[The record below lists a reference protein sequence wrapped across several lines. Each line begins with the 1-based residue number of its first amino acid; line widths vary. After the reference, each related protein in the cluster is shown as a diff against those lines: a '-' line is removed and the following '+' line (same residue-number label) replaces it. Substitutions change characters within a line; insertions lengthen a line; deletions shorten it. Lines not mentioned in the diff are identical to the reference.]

1 MCPRGRDIKR
11 AESAES
17 AEAWRSLI
25 GVEGNAESS
34 SPEHIVGYVAVLHLE
49 LDLEALSRAIAR
61 HATGLVDHVANRG
74 DLASLGELI
83 PWGGDSGVT
92 VTVIMGL
99 EIP

>member
-1 MCPRGRDIKR
+1 MHD
-11 AESAES
+11 A
-17 AEAWRSLI
+17 SLI
-25 GVEGNAESS
+25 ARVARIAGIGAETLADIVIEGNVVVVV
-34 SPEHIVGYVAVLHLE
+34 EHVMGFNAVLHF
-49 LDLEALSRAIAR
+49 EALSRAIAR